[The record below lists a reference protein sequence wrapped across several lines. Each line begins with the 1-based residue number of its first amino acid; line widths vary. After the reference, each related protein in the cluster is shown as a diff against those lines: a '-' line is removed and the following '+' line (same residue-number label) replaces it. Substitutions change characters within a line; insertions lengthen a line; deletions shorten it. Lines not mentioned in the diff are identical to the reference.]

1 MRWNLLSSRRLYDI
15 EQDKVQ
21 LLSQK
26 LAAKKPLLADYACNA
41 FADKLVNLDI
51 AIETVEKTEDVNVKD
66 TQELLGLLKAARMH
80 LLAQGAALWIMKSNE
95 ITQLGLK
102 VGVTG
107 IRTFNAK
114 SGTDEI

>member
-1 MRWNLLSSRRLYDI
+1 
-15 EQDKVQ
+15 
-21 LLSQK
+21 
-26 LAAKKPLLADYACNA
+26 
-41 FADKLVNLDI
+41 
-51 AIETVEKTEDVNVKD
+51 
-66 TQELLGLLKAARMH
+66 MH